1 MCLPIFSGRL
11 TSNLRQWYGLPTDG
25 TATTVWWE
33 EEPDPLLASSLQ
45 MPTSQSL
52 VPSLSFR
59 FFSPLSLRSNSEKN
73 AVARK
78 FLRVNQP
85 KPDQHLVY
93 DFQLE
98 NHHFLWFIV
107 NKLRELFIQG
117 PAKTF
122 SMSKLVVWSARRGKR
137 GTNSIWTLY
146 GPMVASL
153 PCNNGRWRFIAVVS
167 LVLLIAFCGVMTHC
181 FSKRRLQSP
190 FLSAFV
196 IWSRPSLEKLVF
208 DFKTTNRFQYGFH
221 CMSLFTAT
229 RLLNKSTKA
238 GLLENVMGFQRVMNK
253 ILKVLSD
260 NLPEYLG
267 YEIMAPTIPNYI
279 LWSPKKVF
287 TPRYDVAPVELDPCL
302 GFQSVDGETWNINA
316 LMVPIDFWLRLRLGS
331 PMSRPRIYILLV
343 RRELLLPAITDFKTY
358 ATNFVQQF
366 EDAPQFNWHL
376 VMNSCSKE
384 TLPQIIVDS
393 HVIMLH
399 QLRNDL
405 LFPDDHPEVSSAVFR
420 RVQRRKWRILQK
432 KMSCLVFKNHH
443 DTTKVYFHVWV
454 A

>member
-279 LWSPKKVF
+279 LWSPCHQKKFLLQGMTLLLWNWTRAWAFKAWMVKHETSMHWWCQLISGSGWDWVLLWVGQGF
-287 TPRYDVAPVELDPCL
+287 ISCWSDVSSC
-302 GFQSVDGETWNINA
+302 F
-316 LMVPIDFWLRLRLGS
+316 LRS
-331 PMSRPRIYILLV
+331 QISRPM
-343 RRELLLPAITDFKTY
+343 LPTLCSSLKM
-358 ATNFVQQF
+358 
-366 EDAPQFNWHL
+366 HR
-376 VMNSCSKE
+376 NSTG
-384 TLPQIIVDS
+384 TLSWI
-393 HVIMLH
+393 HVAKK
-399 QLRNDL
+399 R
-405 LFPDDHPEVSSAVFR
+405 FR
-420 RVQRRKWRILQK
+420 K
-432 KMSCLVFKNHH
+432 S
-443 DTTKVYFHVWV
+443 
-454 A
+454 